1 MNGTFEKNHYEVLEV
16 QTSASSA
23 EIKEAYRILASVWHP
38 DRFQPGTKQHE
49 RATERL
55 KEINAAY
62 EVLKDADKRAAYD
75 RLLEQQSERG
85 NARTPT
91 AAADFTSEQVRLI
104 ERNRR
109 RYEQALSS
117 RTMRK
122 FCEALDLHDVRDK
135 AITDLKAYRVELA
148 QELLARFLKAEKM

>member
-1 MNGTFEKNHYEVLEV
+1 MSATFEKNHYDVLEV
-16 QTSASSA
+16 QITASFH

-62 EVLKDADKRAAYD
+62 EVLKDAKKRAAHD
-75 RLLEQQSERG
+75 RSLDQQSHHA

-91 AAADFTSEQVRLI
+91 AQDFTLEQVRLM
-104 ERNRR
+104 ERNRK

-117 RTMRK
+117 AGMRK
-122 FCEALDLHDVRDK
+122 FCEAVNLEDARDK
-135 AITDLKAYRVELA
+135 AVADLKSYRVELA
-148 QELLARFLKAEKM
+148 QELLVRFLKAAKT